1 MFGLIRDFA
10 ITIFIILLAQGVYE
24 VDDISAFNDLVGFIV
39 EHQKTFLG
47 TGFICLVVL
56 LIGSAVLEEI
66 GLYKITYGM
75 SKILV
80 RLSQFFITFFSI
92 LNIGFYST
100 MGENFLLKSGY
111 LTIILLFLILGASC
125 WTIRINDFS
134 YHSKNAMVPVG
145 VLAVMS
151 VILVSFIWPMM
162 GF

>member
-10 ITIFIILLAQGVYE
+10 ITVFIILLAHGVYG

-39 EHQKTFLG
+39 ENQKTFLG
-47 TGFICLVVL
+47 TGFICLLVIL
-56 LIGSAVLEEI
+56 LFSAIFEGI

-92 LNIGFYST
+92 LNIGFYAT
-100 MGENFLLKSGY
+100 MGGDFLLKSGY
-111 LTIILLFLILGASC
+111 LTIVLLFCILGASC
-125 WTIRINDFS
+125 WAIRVNDFN
-134 YHSKNAMVPVG
+134 YHSTNAIVPVG

-151 VILVSFIWPMM
+151 VILVSFIWPLM